1 MTNHKTDY
9 GTIVDEHTVRFERVL
24 PGPIARAWDYLTKPE
39 MLATWLAGGV
49 FEPRVGGQVE
59 LRFNNDDMPEDDRC
73 GAISRGAVTRWEPMT
88 AVAYTW
94 SNSGWRAGVQESEVT
109 FELMPSDGDR
119 TVRLVLTHRR
129 LPRHEMPGFGAG
141 WHTHLMVLDARVRGT
156 EPAPFVAHYQKL
168 RPAYDR
174 LVPAAAGG

>member
-1 MTNHKTDY
+1 MTDY

-24 PGPIARAWDYLTKPE
+24 PGPIERAWDYLTKPE

-73 GAISRGAVTRWEPMT
+73 GAISRGTVTRWEPMS

-94 SNSGWRAGVQESEVT
+94 SNSGWQPGVPGSEVT
-109 FELMPSDGDR
+109 FELSPSTGESR
-119 TVRLVLTHRR
+119 SVRLVLTHRR
-129 LPRHEMPGFGAG
+129 LPANEMPGFGAG
-141 WHTHLMVLDARVRGT
+141 WHTHLMVLEARVRG
-156 EPAPFVAHYQKL
+156 EVPEPFVPYYQQL
-168 RPAYDR
+168 RPDYER
-174 LVPAAAGG
+174 LVPTGVRG